1 MSDVKERI
9 LGALTVMSEDDALLL
24 WNIIS
29 KKYNKTTWKDIA
41 EAFPD
46 EVDLKMIKDI
56 KENPECKE
64 FISAKE
70 LMNELK
76 IEI

>member
-1 MSDVKERI
+1 MGKEFKAGK
-9 LGALTVMSEDDALLL
+9 L
-24 WNIIS
+24 
-29 KKYNKTTWKDIA
+29 KKLRKA
-41 EAFPD
+41 EASPD
-46 EVDLKMIKDI
+46 EADLEMIKDI